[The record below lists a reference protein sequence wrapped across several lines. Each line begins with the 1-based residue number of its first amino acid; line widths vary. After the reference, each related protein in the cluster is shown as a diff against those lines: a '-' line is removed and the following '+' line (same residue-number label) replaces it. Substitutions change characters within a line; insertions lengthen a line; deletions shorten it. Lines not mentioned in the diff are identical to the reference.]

1 MRSSSI
7 VSAFTVLST
16 LSGTTLCATAITE
29 DKIETWTLNSL
40 NIEQDGHGPGPSN
53 RTTGTLSIKLSKGD
67 MPFSYCNSTW
77 ESYTSVNTVPLGWQK
92 CTAENLWFRL
102 VSRQEIFD
110 FPPVEV
116 DFLEQGVWE
125 EWHDGTKGLV
135 NYPKIMNKKFW
146 LIRKFRWLNGTTI
159 EALFS
164 KKRMLHSILMAWTS
178 SRLPKLLGWLAVLTT
193 QAGLSRA
200 LR

>member
-7 VSAFTVLST
+7 ISAFTVLST
-16 LSGTTLCATAITE
+16 LSGTTLCATAIAE
-29 DKIETWTLNSL
+29 DKIETWTLNTL

-125 EWHDGTKGLV
+125 EWHDGTKRGSILE
-135 NYPKIMNKKFW
+135 KKNATFH
-146 LIRKFRWLNGTTI
+146 LNGLDKLTPAETTGL
-159 EALFS
+159 ACGT
-164 KKRMLHSILMAWTS
+164 HHP
-178 SRLPKLLGWLAVLTT
+178 SRT
-193 QAGLSRA
+193 QSCFTMNRNMSTPNIPLQFPVRVTREVRVFG
-200 LR
+200 